1 MKAEAYL
8 VRRGTTWYARY
19 VNDLGKWA
27 QESLAFRGSKLEARE
42 RFTVWRT
49 ERRRR
54 GVDRPRTR
62 ITLAQFA
69 DEYLAHLKTLGR
81 SAGWI
86 AHQRQY
92 LNGPMAEAFGKDT
105 PLIKITRRDIQS
117 YLARLATTVRRTTA
131 NKHRA
136 SLRTLFQFAVDQ
148 GYVSSSPAADVRRL
162 KHDGR
167 VHNRYLTLDEFRR
180 LREVAEAQRMARSQF
195 PTIHAFDDLPEHC
208 VFRSS

>member
-1 MKAEAYL
+1 
-8 VRRGTTWYARY
+8 VT
-19 VNDLGKWA
+19 DLGKWA

-42 RFTVWRT
+42 RFTAW
-49 ERRRR
+49 
-54 GVDRPRTR
+54 R
-62 ITLAQFA
+62 ITLAQLA

-81 SAGWI
+81 SAGWV

-92 LNGPMAEAFGKDT
+92 LNGPMAAAFGKDT
-105 PLIKITRRDIQS
+105 PVNKIARRDLQS
-117 YLARLATTVRRTTA
+117 YLARLATGVRRTTA

-167 VHNRYLTLDEFRR
+167 VHNRYLTLEEFRR
-180 LREVAEAQRMARSQF
+180 LREVADAQRTARPEF
-195 PTIHAFDDLPEHC
+195 PTVHAFDDLPEYLDLAISLATRPTETLTLKFSD
-208 VFRSS
+208 VD